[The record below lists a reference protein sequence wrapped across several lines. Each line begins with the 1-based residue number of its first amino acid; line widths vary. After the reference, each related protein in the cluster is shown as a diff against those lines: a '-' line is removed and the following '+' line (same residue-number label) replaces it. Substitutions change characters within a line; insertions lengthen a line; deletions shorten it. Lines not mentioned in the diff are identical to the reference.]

1 MVVSGT
7 NQKGGPMNGGNS
19 LRRDI
24 ALLLDEIRVRK
35 DPKAYAEEQLPRL
48 KDLVARYKKDAD
60 R

>member
-1 MVVSGT
+1 
-7 NQKGGPMNGGNS
+7 MNGGNS